1 MKTLIFFIIGIIVVS
16 SILYMLFKPK
26 DIKEGFG
33 NIPAQTIKRMP
44 EVRVQSRYQSDVF
57 SVPPSY
63 QGNLPPRFSNTGY
76 GAYILYNIP
85 EEENLAVPKYP
96 LTFGGNV
103 RESYAPESNPN
114 LDASL
119 DIKIR
124 PQSNSINT
132 QAGIRQFE
140 ADAAQG
146 QFRVGDSAELPN
158 DVQIFN
164 YDRLVY
170 AQKKSRL
177 HGLGDPIRGDLAI
190 APIQGDWFRPS
201 AYPNIDLRQGAIT
214 TISGNDNATAKELR
228 ALQAEYS
235 GKTALAQKDISFDGR
250 QSDIFIT
257 AFP

>member
-1 MKTLIFFIIGIIVVS
+1 MFLITGIAVASLICYTLR
-16 SILYMLFKPK
+16 KK

-44 EVRVQSRYQSDVF
+44 EVKVQNRYQADVF
-57 SVPPSY
+57 SVPPNY

-85 EEENLAVPKYP
+85 EEENLGVPKYP

-103 RESYAPESNPN
+103 REGYAKEARAN

-119 DIKIR
+119 DARIL
-124 PQSNSINT
+124 PVSNDINT
-132 QAGIRQFE
+132 QAGARQFQ
-140 ADAAQG
+140 AAAAEG
-146 QFRVGDSAELPN
+146 TFKVGDGLALP
-158 DVQIFN
+158 DGTQIYN

-170 AQKKSRL
+170 AQKRSRL

-201 AYPNIDLRQGAIT
+201 AYPNIDLRQGAVT
-214 TISGNDNATAKELR
+214 TISGNDNATARELR
-228 ALQAEYS
+228 ALQSDYS
-235 GKTALAQKDISFDGR
+235 GKAALAQKDISFDGR